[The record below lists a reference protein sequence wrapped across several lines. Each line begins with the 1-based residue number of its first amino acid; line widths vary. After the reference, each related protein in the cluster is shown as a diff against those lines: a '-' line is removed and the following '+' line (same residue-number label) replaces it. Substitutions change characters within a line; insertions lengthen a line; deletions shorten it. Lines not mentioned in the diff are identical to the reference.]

1 VELMAER
8 RTLIMGVLNVTP
20 DSFSDGGEYLD
31 TRDAVNRGMELA
43 AQGADIVDVGG
54 ESTRP
59 GAERVTPEEEQ
70 YRVLPVVS
78 ALTAA
83 GVAVSIDTMNA
94 STAILA
100 VESGAEYINDVS
112 GGLADFFMPRTA
124 ASTGVTYIASHWRG
138 QSFDMDAKAIYK
150 DAPTDIRRELINR
163 ANALLEAGIARDKLV
178 LDPGLGFAKTAEHNW
193 QMLGRMD
200 ELMALGYPILVGASR
215 KRFLTALLTEDS
227 TLDDRDNA
235 SVAVSVLAA
244 NAGAWGVRVHDV
256 ARTYAALRASVPSRN
271 IRSMAADTE
280 RERRVAQVTRELAE
294 LEFDLDAELAIA
306 TEMRREEETRQK
318 VIAALMRQAK
328 VQAEEAAARA
338 EAARLAALPQGTLGF
353 AVTGNVA
360 TPPGPMTTPVPHDA
374 QEDQDSRA

>member
-31 TRDAVNRGMELA
+31 TRDAINRGMELA

-70 YRVLPVVS
+70 YRILPVVS

-83 GVAVSIDTMNA
+83 GVVVSIDTMNA

-138 QSFDMDAKAIYK
+138 HSNDMETKAIYK

-193 QMLGRMD
+193 QMLGRME

-256 ARTYAALRASVPSRN
+256 PRTFAALRASVPSRN
-271 IRSMAADTE
+271 IRAMAADTE
-280 RERRVAQVTRELAE
+280 RDLRVAQVTRELAE

-318 VIAALMRQAK
+318 VIAALMRQAER
-328 VQAEEAAARA
+328 QAQEAAERA
-338 EAARLAALPQGTLGF
+338 EAARLAALPRGTTGF
-353 AVTGNVA
+353 DTSTGA
-360 TPPGPMTTPVPHDA
+360 IPSPASQSTPD
-374 QEDQDSRA
+374 DSRPRA

>member
-31 TRDAVNRGMELA
+31 TRDAINRGMELA

-70 YRVLPVVS
+70 FRVMPVVS

-83 GVAVSIDTMNA
+83 GVVVSIDTMNA

-138 QSFDMDAKAIYK
+138 HSNDMETKAIYK

-256 ARTYAALRASVPSRN
+256 PRTFAALRASVPSRN
-271 IRSMAADTE
+271 IRAMAADTE
-280 RERRVAQVTRELAE
+280 RDLRVAQVTRELAE

-328 VQAEEAAARA
+328 LQAQEAAERA
-338 EAARLAALPQGTLGF
+338 EAARLAALPRGTTGF
-353 AVTGNVA
+353 DTSTGA
-360 TPPGPMTTPVPHDA
+360 IPSPASQSTPD
-374 QEDQDSRA
+374 DSRPRA

>member
-1 VELMAER
+1 MAER

-31 TRDAVNRGMELA
+31 TRAAVNRGMELA

-374 QEDQDSRA
+374 QEEQDSRA

>member
-1 VELMAER
+1 MAER